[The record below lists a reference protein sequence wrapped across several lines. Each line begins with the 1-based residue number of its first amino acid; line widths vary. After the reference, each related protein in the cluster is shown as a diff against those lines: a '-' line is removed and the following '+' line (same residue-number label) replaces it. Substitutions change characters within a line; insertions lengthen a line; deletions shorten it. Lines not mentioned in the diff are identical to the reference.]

1 MRRIIIKASDVA
13 ACIGQ
18 NRFKPAEEVLNDMW
32 KRYSPETF
40 VGQTRREAEDESLSK
55 CAAAQSIVADAV
67 AVRAKSSDEAEATLA
82 KAQAEIAKITSLSD
96 EDRQNV
102 LDLLKSKIRTT
113 HGTRSESKTADKVA
127 AEEGAVLHTDNAFHE
142 FEVCQLDNKTR
153 YVIVGKIDRVE
164 YLPDGSKV
172 LVEIKNRTRKLFR
185 AVYPSENIQIQTYL
199 KMLDLDRAKL
209 IEQFNNETNTMIVER
224 DDDFW
229 EDVILPGMVEF
240 CRELNRKL

>member
-1 MRRIIIKASDVA
+1 MRRIVIKASDVA

-40 VGQTRREAEDESLSK
+40 IGQTRREVEDESLSK
-55 CAAAQSIVADAV
+55 CAAAQSIVAKAV
-67 AVRAKSSDEAEATLA
+67 AVRAKSSDEAEATLV
-82 KAQAEIAKITSLSD
+82 KAQAEIVKLTTLSD

-113 HGTRSESKTADKVA
+113 HGTRSEHKTADKVA
-127 AEEGAVLHTDNAFHE
+127 AEEGAVLRTDHAFYE
-142 FEVCQLDNKTR
+142 FEVCQLDNTTQ